1 MKSIVR
7 RIAIYTFTLFI
18 LPMIIPGVSISG
30 GILTLIVGGV
40 GLSLMFLIL
49 KPILNLISFPVNAA
63 TLGLFSILTNALIIY
78 LLTIFINGISINP
91 FTYSS
96 INFSGFVTPNI
107 HFNQFFAY
115 IYSAIAVSIV
125 ESLLSWLME

>member
-7 RIAIYTFTLFI
+7 RIAIYTFVLFF
-18 LPMIIPGVSISG
+18 LPLIIPGIHISG
-30 GILTLIVGGV
+30 GFLTLIIGGI

-78 LLTIFINGISINP
+78 LLTIFVTGISINP
-91 FTYSS
+91 FTYNSS
-96 INFSGFVTPNI
+96 NFFGFITPNV

-115 IYSAIAVSIV
+115 VLTAVITSILQ
-125 ESLLSWLME
+125 SLLSWLME